1 MKCHLCG
8 SAMEAILTDL
18 PFKTHTTT
26 IIIVRNLPVIQC
38 LSCRE
43 YLLDDLVMEKIEQI
57 LGKVDA
63 AAELEILKYAA

>member
-8 SAMEAILTDL
+8 SEMEAIVTDL
-18 PFKTHTTT
+18 PFKTHATT
-26 IIIVRNLPVIQC
+26 IIIVKNLPVIQC